1 MSNFIKLE
9 KILRINFKNKDL
21 LRQAF
26 VHRSYLNEHSNF
38 KLGHNERMEFLGDA
52 VLELA
57 VTENLFK
64 KFPDEQEGKLTNLR
78 SSLVNTK
85 MLAEI
90 AQELKLG
97 DFLYLSK
104 GEAYDT
110 NKKAKESILANT
122 FEAMVGAIYLDQG
135 FKISK
140 IFLKRVFAQK
150 LDFIIVN
157 ELYLDPKSRFQ
168 EISQEKHNITP
179 QYKMLDESGP
189 DHEKIFTIGLYI
201 GEELISKGK
210 GASKQLAQFEAAKRG
225 LKKKKWK

>member
-122 FEAMVGAIYLDQG
+122 FEAMIGAIYLDQG

-140 IFLKRVFAQK
+140 NFLKRVLTQK
-150 LDFIIVN
+150 LDFVIVN
-157 ELYLDPKSRFQ
+157 QLYLDPKSRFQ
-168 EISQEKHNITP
+168 EIAQEKHNITP
-179 QYKMLDESGP
+179 QYKMLDETGP
-189 DHEKIFTIGLYI
+189 DHEKIFMIGLYI
-201 GEELISKGK
+201 GEELVSKGK
-210 GASKQLAQFEAAKRG
+210 GASKQLAQVEAAKKG

>member
-9 KILRINFKNKDL
+9 KILRINFKNRDL

-26 VHRSYLNEHSNF
+26 VHRSYLNEHANF

-122 FEAMVGAIYLDQG
+122 FEAMIGAIYLDQG

-140 IFLKRVFAQK
+140 NFLKRVLAQK
-150 LDFIIVN
+150 LDFVITN
-157 ELYLDPKSRFQ
+157 QLYLDPKSRFQ
-168 EISQEKHNITP
+168 EISQEKRNITP
-179 QYKMLDESGP
+179 QYKMLDETGP
-189 DHEKIFTIGLYI
+189 DHEKIFMIGLYI
-201 GEELISKGK
+201 GEELVSKGK
-210 GASKQLAQFEAAKRG
+210 GASKQLAQVEAAKKG

>member
-1 MSNFIKLE
+1 MSNFTKLE
-9 KILRINFKNKDL
+9 KVLRINFKNIDL
-21 LRQAF
+21 LWQAF
-26 VHRSYLNEHSNF
+26 VHRSYLNEHPNF

-57 VTENLFK
+57 VTEDLFK
-64 KFPDEQEGKLTNLR
+64 KFPNEPEGKLTNLR

-104 GEAYDT
+104 GEVYDT

-135 FKISK
+135 FRISK
-140 IFLKRVFAQK
+140 NFLKRVLAKK
-150 LDFIIVN
+150 LDFIIDHQ
-157 ELYLDPKSRFQ
+157 LYVDPKSRFQ
-168 EISQEKHNITP
+168 EVSQEKYNLTP
-179 QYKMLDESGP
+179 QYKMLSESGP

>member
-1 MSNFIKLE
+1 MVNLIKLE
-9 KILRINFKNKDL
+9 KILQINFKNKDL
-21 LRQAF
+21 LKQAF
-26 VHRSYLNEHSNF
+26 VHRSYLNEHPNF
-38 KLGHNERMEFLGDA
+38 KLWHNERMEFLGDA

-57 VTENLFK
+57 ATEYLFK
-64 KFPDEQEGKLTNLR
+64 KFPDEPEGKLTNLR

-90 AQELKLG
+90 AQELKLS

-104 GEAYDT
+104 GESYDT

-135 FKISK
+135 FKIAK
-140 IFLKRVFAQK
+140 NFLKRILTNK
-150 LDFIIVN
+150 IDFIVTN
-157 ELYLDPKSRFQ
+157 QLYLDPKSRFQ
-168 EISQEKHNITP
+168 EVSQEKYNITP
-179 QYKMLDESGP
+179 QYKMLDEKGP
-189 DHEKIFTIGLYI
+189 DHKKIFTIGLYI

-210 GASKQLAQFEAAKRG
+210 GESKQSAQVEAAESG

>member
-9 KILRINFKNKDL
+9 KILRINFKNRDL

-26 VHRSYLNEHSNF
+26 VHRSYLNEHANF

-122 FEAMVGAIYLDQG
+122 FEAMIGAIYLDQG

-140 IFLKRVFAQK
+140 NFLKRVLAQK
-150 LDFIIVN
+150 LDFVIVN
-157 ELYLDPKSRFQ
+157 QLYLDPKSRFQ
-168 EISQEKHNITP
+168 EIAQEKHNITP
-179 QYKMLDESGP
+179 QYKMLDETGP
-189 DHEKIFTIGLYI
+189 DHEKIFMIGLYI
-201 GEELISKGK
+201 GEELVSKGK
-210 GASKQLAQFEAAKRG
+210 GASKQLAQVEAAKKG

>member
-9 KILRINFKNKDL
+9 KILRINFKNRDL

-26 VHRSYLNEHSNF
+26 VHRSYLNEHANF

-122 FEAMVGAIYLDQG
+122 FEAMIGAIYLDQG

-140 IFLKRVFAQK
+140 NFLKRVLAQK
-150 LDFIIVN
+150 LDFVIVN
-157 ELYLDPKSRFQ
+157 QLYLDPKSRFQ
-168 EISQEKHNITP
+168 EIAQEQSLQLRVMHKPLRHLGCLKTVQDNYQYTDYTSQ
-179 QYKMLDESGP
+179 LS
-189 DHEKIFTIGLYI
+189 L
-201 GEELISKGK
+201 
-210 GASKQLAQFEAAKRG
+210 
-225 LKKKKWK
+225 

>member
-1 MSNFIKLE
+1 MNNLIKLE
-9 KILRINFKNKDL
+9 KILQIDFKNKDL
-21 LRQAF
+21 LMQAF
-26 VHRSYLNEHSNF
+26 VHRSYLNEHPNF
-38 KLGHNERMEFLGDA
+38 KLWHNERMEFLGDA

-57 VTENLFK
+57 VTEYLFK
-64 KFPDEQEGKLTNLR
+64 KFPNEPEGRLTNLR

-110 NKKAKESILANT
+110 NEKAKESILANT
-122 FEAMVGAIYLDQG
+122 FEAMIGAIYLDKG

-140 IFLKRVFAQK
+140 NFLKRILAQK
-150 LDFIIVN
+150 LDFIVAN
-157 ELYLDPKSRFQ
+157 QLYLDPKSRFQ

-189 DHEKIFTIGLYI
+189 DHKKIFTIGLYI
-201 GEELISKGK
+201 GEELVSKGK
-210 GASKQLAQFEAAKRG
+210 GASKQSAQVEAAKLG